1 MTPPSDGATTPS
13 RRLYIDWLRGLA
25 VLVMIHAHVLD
36 AWTHPSQRST
46 PAFHTLNILAGLA
59 APLFLWLAGFA
70 LVLSGERL
78 LERRSTRR
86 AATEALVRRGLEI
99 FIFAFVFRV
108 IMFLFNPG
116 GSPISIFRV
125 DILNIMGPALVA
137 AALVWASVGNARAR
151 GLLFSGLAAAI
162 SMCTPVVRLAA
173 WVDAVPVWLQWY
185 MRPTGEHTVFTLFP
199 WAGFVFAGGAV
210 GVVLAGARGGE
221 ERRRQIAIGIGG
233 LGLMAI
239 GFYTSS
245 LPTIYRQSSFWT
257 SSPTFFA
264 IRVGFLMAVTAGAS
278 LLAVPLATRG
288 VGLVPLQRLGRASL
302 FIYLVHI
309 PIVYGWMTRSFRS
322 HLPVWQTMCA
332 WAAFSAAMYALVP
345 LRDRLVAI
353 WLNRDISGPD
363 RASVQA

>member
-1 MTPPSDGATTPS
+1 MPS

-46 PAFHTLNILAGLA
+46 PAFHKLNILAGLA
-59 APLFLWLAGFA
+59 APLFLWLAGVA

-78 LERRSTRR
+78 LERRSARR

-108 IMFLFNPG
+108 VMFLFNPG
-116 GSPISIFRV
+116 GSAISIFRV
-125 DILNIMGPALVA
+125 DVLNIMGPALVA
-137 AALVWASVGNARAR
+137 VALVWASVANPRAR
-151 GLLFSGLAAAI
+151 VLLFGALATAI
-162 SMCTPVVRLAA
+162 SMCTPVVRHAS
-173 WVDAVPVWLQWY
+173 WVDAVPIWLQWY
-185 MRPTGEHTVFTLFP
+185 LRPAGEHTVFTLFP
-199 WAGFVFAGGAV
+199 WAGFVFAGSAV
-210 GVVLAGARGGE
+210 GVVLTRSRADD
-221 ERRRQIAIGIGG
+221 ERRRQIAIGASG

-239 GFYTSS
+239 GFYTSG

-264 IRVGFLMAVTAGAS
+264 IRVGLLMAVTAAGY
-278 LLAVPLATRG
+278 LLAVPLAARG
-288 VGLVPLQRLGRASL
+288 VSLVPLQRLGRASL

-332 WAAFSAAMYALVP
+332 WVAFCLAMYALVL

-353 WLNRDISGPD
+353 WLNRDLPGAD
-363 RASVQA
+363 RASVQAQ